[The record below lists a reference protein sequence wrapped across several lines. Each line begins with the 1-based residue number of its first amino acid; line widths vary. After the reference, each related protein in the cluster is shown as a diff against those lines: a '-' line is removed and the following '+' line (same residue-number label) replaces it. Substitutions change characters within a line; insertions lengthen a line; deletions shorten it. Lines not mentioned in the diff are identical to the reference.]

1 MKLYEGCYVG
11 ALDNGLKI
19 LAEPRND
26 RPVSVG
32 IWVRTGSRDEPAEF
46 NGITHF
52 VEHMLFKGT
61 KHRTAFQIS
70 EEIDALGGFINGMT
84 HKEYT
89 LFYVD
94 VLPQHLERALDVL
107 ADLVK
112 NPLFKEED
120 IDKEK
125 GVILEEIRMVE
136 DDPQE
141 KVFDLFVENIW
152 GHSHPLARPILGKE
166 TSVKRLNRE
175 ACLKQFG
182 LYNARNML
190 LVAVGAVEFGKLKEL
205 AQAKLGDLGSSQG
218 LPPRFPPKP
227 NQHFHIEDRDS
238 HQAHLCL
245 GVPGIDRSDPRRFT
259 LEVLNTILG
268 GGMSSRLFKR
278 IREELG
284 LAYAVS
290 SSPSFYLDSG
300 LFSIYIG
307 TEPANA
313 PKTVEIVQE
322 EMKKLVQEPVSSET
336 LRLAKEKLKG
346 NLILGL
352 DSSHA
357 RMMRLGVGE
366 IYNLH
371 MPVDNV
377 IAQIEAVTADEV
389 QTVAQA
395 LFQEDALSLTVI
407 GPEKQL
413 SGLAQLTSSHG

>member
-1 MKLYEGCYVG
+1 MKTELLYEGCYTG

-19 LAEPRND
+19 LAEPRKD

-32 IWVRTGSRDEPAEF
+32 IWVRTGSRDEPAEL
-46 NGITHF
+46 NGTTHF

-61 KHRTAFQIS
+61 KNRTAFQIA
-70 EEIDALGGFINGMT
+70 EGIDALGGFINGMT

-120 IDKEK
+120 IEKEK

-136 DDPQE
+136 DDPQD

-152 GHSHPLARPILGKE
+152 ESTHPLSRPILGRE
-166 TSVKRLNRE
+166 ASVRNLNRD
-175 ACLKQFG
+175 ACLKQFEF
-182 LYNARNML
+182 YNARNMI
-190 LVAVGAVEFGKLKEL
+190 LVASGDAEFDKVRDL
-205 AQAKLGDLGSSQG
+205 AQGKLGDIGSSEEP
-218 LPPRFPPKP
+218 PPRFPPKP
-227 NQHFHIEDRDS
+227 NKHFHIAERGS

-245 GVPGIDRSDPRRFT
+245 GVPGIERASPRRFA

-284 LAYAVS
+284 LAYAVG

-300 LFSIYIG
+300 LFLVYIG
-307 TEPANA
+307 TSPGNA
-313 PKTVEIVQE
+313 PKTVEIAWE
-322 EMKKLVQEPVSSET
+322 EMERLKKELVPAET

-346 NLILGL
+346 NLILAL
-352 DSSHA
+352 ESIPS

-371 MPVDNV
+371 VPVDDV
-377 IAQIEAVTADEV
+377 IARIEAVTADEV
-389 QTVAQA
+389 QAIAQA
-395 LFQEDALSLTVI
+395 LFRGDALSLTVI
-407 GPEKQL
+407 GPEKELAGL
-413 SGLAQLTSSHG
+413 SKAIS

>member
-1 MKLYEGCYVG
+1 MKLYEDCYVG
-11 ALDNGLKI
+11 ALENGLKI
-19 LAEPRND
+19 LAEPRKD
-26 RPVSVG
+26 RPLSVG
-32 IWVRTGSRDEPAEF
+32 IWVRTGSRDEPLEL

-61 KHRTAFQIS
+61 KNRTAFQIS

-120 IDKEK
+120 IHKEK

-141 KVFDLFVENIW
+141 KVFDLFVENLFK
-152 GHSHPLARPILGKE
+152 GHPLARPILGQEASIK
-166 TSVKRLNRE
+166 SLNRD
-175 ACLKQFG
+175 ACLKQFE
-182 LYNARNML
+182 LYNARNMI
-190 LVAVGAVEFGKLKEL
+190 LVAVGDVKFGELQEL
-205 AQAKLGDLGSSQG
+205 AQAKLGDIGRSKE
-218 LPPRFPPKP
+218 LPPRLPPTPKP
-227 NQHFHIEDRDS
+227 HFHVEDKNS

-245 GVPGIDRSDPRRFT
+245 GVAGIDRADPRRFA
-259 LEVLNTILG
+259 LEVLNAILG

-284 LAYAVS
+284 LAYAVG

-300 LFSIYIG
+300 LFVIYIG
-307 TEPANA
+307 TEPMNA
-313 PKTVEIVQE
+313 AKTIEIAQE
-322 EMKKLVQEPVSSET
+322 EMKKLVQEPVPTET

-346 NLILGL
+346 NLVLGL
-352 DSSHA
+352 ESSHA

-366 IYNLH
+366 IYDLH
-371 MPVDNV
+371 MPIDDI
-377 IAQIEAVTADEV
+377 IARIEAVTTDEV
-389 QTVAQA
+389 QAVAQA
-395 LFQEDALSLTVI
+395 LFKEEALSLTVI
-407 GPEKQL
+407 GPEKEL
-413 SGLAQLTSSHG
+413 SELAQAIPTN

>member
-19 LAEPRND
+19 LAEPRKD

-61 KHRTAFQIS
+61 KNRTALQIS

-112 NPLFKEED
+112 HPLFKEED
-120 IDKEK
+120 IQKEK

-136 DDPQE
+136 DDPQD
-141 KVFDLFVENIW
+141 KVFDLFVENFFK
-152 GHSHPLARPILGKE
+152 GHPLARPILGKE
-166 TSVKRLNRE
+166 ASIKSLNRE
-175 ACLKQFG
+175 ACLKQFE
-182 LYNARNML
+182 LYNAHNMI
-190 LVAVGAVEFGKLKEL
+190 LVAVGDVEFGRLQEL
-205 AQAKLGDLGSSQG
+205 AQAKLGDVGRSKEMPPR
-218 LPPRFPPKP
+218 LPPMPKT
-227 NQHFHIEDRDS
+227 HFHVEDRGS
-238 HQAHLCL
+238 HQVHLCL
-245 GVPGIDRSDPRRFT
+245 GVPGIDRANPRRFA
-259 LEVLNTILG
+259 LEVLNAILG

-284 LAYAVS
+284 LAYAVG
-290 SSPSFYLDSG
+290 SSPSLYLDSG
-300 LFSIYIG
+300 LLLIYIG

-313 PKTVEIVQE
+313 SKTVEIARE
-322 EMKKLVQEPVSSET
+322 EMRKIVQEPVSSET

-352 DSSHA
+352 ESSHS

-371 MPVDNV
+371 MPLDEV
-377 IAQIEAVTADEV
+377 IAKIEAVTADEV
-389 QTVAQA
+389 QAVAQA
-395 LFQEDALSLTVI
+395 LFKEDALSLTVI
-407 GPEKQL
+407 GPEKAL
-413 SGLAQLTSSHG
+413 GGLAQVMPAN

>member
-1 MKLYEGCYVG
+1 MKLYKSCDVG
-11 ALDNGLKI
+11 TLDNDLKI
-19 LAEPRND
+19 LAEPRKD

-32 IWVRTGSRDEPAEF
+32 IWVRTGSRDEPAEL

-52 VEHMLFKGT
+52 LEHMLFKGT
-61 KHRTAFQIS
+61 RNRTAFQIS
-70 EEIDALGGFINGMT
+70 EEVDAIGGFINGMT

-94 VLPQHLERALDVL
+94 VLPQHIERALDVL

-120 IDKEK
+120 IQKEK

-136 DDPQE
+136 DDPQD
-141 KVFDLFVENIW
+141 KVFDLFMENIW
-152 GHSHPLARPILGKE
+152 EDGHPLSLPILGKE
-166 TSVKRLNRE
+166 ASIKSLNRG

-182 LYNARNML
+182 LYNARNMV
-190 LVAVGAVEFGKLKEL
+190 LVAVGDIEFGRLQKL
-205 AQAKLGDLGSSQG
+205 AQEGLGDLPSSQE
-218 LPPRFPPKP
+218 LPPRSPPKP
-227 NQHFHIEDRDS
+227 NKHLHIEDRGS

-245 GVPGIDRSDPRRFT
+245 GVPGIDRSDPRRFA
-259 LEVLNTILG
+259 LEVLNAILG

-284 LAYAVS
+284 LAYAVG

-300 LFSIYIG
+300 LFLIHIG
-307 TEPANA
+307 TDPANA
-313 PKTVEIVQE
+313 SKTIEIAWE
-322 EMKKLVQEPVSSET
+322 EMERLKRESVPAET
-336 LRLAKEKLKG
+336 LRIAKEKLKG
-346 NLILGL
+346 NLILAL
-352 DSSHA
+352 ESSHS

-371 MPVDNV
+371 MPIEDV

-389 QTVAQA
+389 QAIAQA
-395 LFQEDALSLTVI
+395 LFKEEALGLTVI
-407 GPEKQL
+407 GPEKEL
-413 SGLAQLTSSHG
+413 SGLTAIVS